1 MLRRIKRL
9 ITLRRSLIFSMGL
22 LVAWGIIWYIIP
34 VCLSLPIGLV
44 QPPTFGTTVLDKD
57 GHILVSLPGD
67 DYYHSYAA
75 QLHEIPEP
83 MIQATLAAEDKR
95 FFSHSGVDFISLG
108 RAVLSNLWSGR
119 VVSGA
124 STITQQLAKISSPP
138 RPRTIG
144 AKICEF
150 FYARRIEMSFNK
162 EEILEAYFQR
172 LDYGNLRRGPHT
184 AARFYFGKELNDLS
198 LAEYAML
205 AGLPQGPSRLNP
217 LKHPKQALERRQFV
231 LERLREQG
239 NYSDESILRAHHEP
253 LITKL
258 PKDKQL
264 PLIPDLASDILEQNR
279 KGIIKTTLS
288 KPLQQGAIQI
298 IHDELARLHAHNVT
312 QAAVIVT
319 DNSSGHIL
327 TLIGSADRNNPLG
340 GQHDGTKLL
349 RSPGSTLKP
358 FVYAQAF
365 EHGAYPGTILPD
377 IPTIYRS
384 PNGTDAPEN
393 YNKSYMGPISIRQ
406 ALACSQNI
414 PAMRA
419 LEIYGGTQ
427 KFQTLLHQLGFSE
440 ITKPAD
446 FYGFGIAIGNA
457 EVSLRHLAAA
467 YTCLARQG
475 SYIPIVWEKSE
486 QSPQQILKKSTCF
499 LVSDILSDRE
509 ARRASFHDSEVMN
522 LPFKYACKTGTSSD
536 YRDNW
541 CMGFTKEFTVG
552 VWVGNFDNSP
562 MFKVGGMT
570 GAAPIFA
577 RILSLAHS
585 QRQANFPTPP
595 DEVKQIHIDSR
606 TGKQIG
612 SCDIPK
618 IYHAT
623 EWSPRDHLPNE
634 ASVDDYDEKKR
645 VKLDSIYKDW
655 VTRYIGENH
664 AKWVLDEQLWTNT
677 FSPKITSPVNRAHY
691 VLDPELP
698 HQGNTLK
705 LESNLPPG
713 GEWSCP
719 SLHIYKKDNS
729 FYLQLTPG
737 THTITLNHPILHI
750 TLKATI
756 SVSEI

>member
-1 MLRRIKRL
+1 MLRRIKRH

-22 LVAWGIIWYIIP
+22 LLTWGIIWYIIP
-34 VCLSLPIGLV
+34 MCMPLPIGLV
-44 QPPTFGTTVLDKD
+44 QPPDYGTTLLDKD
-57 GHILVSLPGD
+57 GQILVSLPGD

-75 QLHEIPEP
+75 KLHEIPEQ

-108 RAVLSNLWSGR
+108 RAILSNLGSGR
-119 VVSGA
+119 IVSGA

-138 RPRTIG
+138 RPRTIS

-150 FYARRIEMSFNK
+150 FYARRIEISFNK

-184 AARFYFGKELNDLS
+184 AARFYFGKELSELS

-217 LKHPKQALERRQFV
+217 LKHPKKALERRHFV

-239 NYSDESILRAHHEP
+239 SYSHESIARAHHEP
-253 LITKL
+253 LITKHQQEKL
-258 PKDKQL
+258 L
-264 PLIPDLASDILEQNR
+264 ALIPDLASDTLEQKR
-279 KGIIKTTLS
+279 QGTIKTTLS
-288 KPLQQGAIQI
+288 KSLQQGAIQI
-298 IHDELARLHAHNVT
+298 IHDELARLQAHHVT
-312 QAAVIVT
+312 QAAAIVIE
-319 DNSSGHIL
+319 NSTGHIL
-327 TLIGSADRNNPLG
+327 ALIGSADRNNPLG

-419 LEIYGGTQ
+419 LEIYGGTG
-427 KFQTLLHQLGFSE
+427 KFLALLHQLGFSE

-457 EVSLRHLAAA
+457 EVTLRHLAAA

-475 SYIPIVWEKSE
+475 SYIPLVWEKSD
-486 QSPQQILKKSTCF
+486 QSPRQILKKSTSF
-499 LVSDILSDRE
+499 LISDILSDRE
-509 ARRASFHDSEVMN
+509 ARRASFQDSEVMN
-522 LPFKYACKTGTSSD
+522 LPFTYACKTGTSSN

-541 CMGFTKEFTVG
+541 CLGFTKEFTVG
-552 VWVGNFDNSP
+552 VWVGNFDNSS
-562 MFKVGGMT
+562 MLNVGGMT

-577 RILSLAHS
+577 RILSLAHT
-585 QRQANFPTPP
+585 QQQASFPSPL
-595 DEVKQIHIDSR
+595 DDVKKIHIDSR
-606 TGKQIG
+606 TGKQIT
-612 SCDIPK
+612 SVDIPE
-618 IYHAT
+618 IYRT
-623 EWSPRDHLPNE
+623 NEWSPIDHLPSE
-634 ASVDDYDEKKR
+634 ASADDYDDKKR
-645 VKLDSIYKDW
+645 VKLDSIYTDW
-655 VTRYIGENH
+655 FTRYIGPNH
-664 AKWVLDEQLWTNT
+664 PKWVLDEQLWTNT
-677 FSPKITSPVNRAHY
+677 FSPKITSPINRAHY
-691 VLDPELP
+691 ILDPELP
-698 HQGNTLK
+698 NQGNSLK
-705 LESNLPPG
+705 LESNLPQG
-713 GEWSCP
+713 GKWSCP
-719 SLHIYKKDNS
+719 SLQIYKKDNS
-729 FYLQLTPG
+729 AYLQLKPG
-737 THTITLNHPILHI
+737 THTITVDHPTLQIS
-750 TLKATI
+750 LKATI